1 MGKTIDELPLDDAPI
16 QREPDALEGDV
27 RGTTWYAFVAEI
39 EALRNDGDH
48 AWAEETLA
56 GIQETVERT
65 KRVSDGQR
73 RALDNIASSERPV
86 SRRYE
91 GFGRRWR

>member
-1 MGKTIDELPLDDAPI
+1 MGKRIDDLPLDDSPI
-16 QREPDALEGDV
+16 TREPDAMEGDV
-27 RGTTWYAFVAEI
+27 RATQWYAFVREV
-39 EALRNDGDH
+39 EDLRESGDY

-65 KRVSDGQR
+65 KRVTPGQE
-73 RALDNIASSERPV
+73 RALFNILSAERP

-91 GFGRRWR
+91 GYGRRGR